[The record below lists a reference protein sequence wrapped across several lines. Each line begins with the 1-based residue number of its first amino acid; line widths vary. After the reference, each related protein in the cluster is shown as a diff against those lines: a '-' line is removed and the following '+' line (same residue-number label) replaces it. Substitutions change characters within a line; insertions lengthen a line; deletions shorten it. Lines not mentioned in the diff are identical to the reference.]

1 MKRVRVL
8 GLRSR
13 PCHLLALFGGKSV
26 YYSGHFFSKSV
37 TECGVEK
44 YKPALEPEAVQL
56 CRHTSRA
63 SWIFSAEGQALVQV
77 QRSGGVAV
85 CSLRSDLVLSQDA
98 TLQRL
103 RRLLNLAAPLLLSV
117 HVGWI
122 SSSRWEG
129 IWRLLFFRQGAPVGL
144 CACRAWGAG
153 SCYKVPEILTP
164 PAEQAFHTA
173 ETAFQDSKRKR
184 QE

>member
-1 MKRVRVL
+1 MKRVGVL

-44 YKPALEPEAVQL
+44 YK
-56 CRHTSRA
+56 HTIRA
-63 SWIFSAEGQALVQV
+63 SWIFSAEGQALLVQV

-85 CSLRSDLVLSQDA
+85 SCLRLDLVLLQDA

-103 RRLLNLAAPLLLSV
+103 RRLLSLAAPLLLSV

-129 IWRLLFFRQGAPVGL
+129 IWQLLFFRQGAPVGL
-144 CACRAWGAG
+144 CACRVWGAG